1 MGFQVTAVVEAQLE
15 PRQERLMGTLWV
27 LQLRLLAIV
36 VVDLTVILKAVASR
50 KRLLEVAVEV
60 LVLVMAM
67 AQVVVVVLMEEA
79 QAMLL
84 GPPQAN
90 LLVPQ
95 LELEL
100 VLELGLSWLA
110 VMMGLGGMEVV
121 GTQVMVEA
129 KEVVVEV
136 KEVVVELKEV
146 VVEVLQELLRVIV
159 RVVKM
164 VQELQQKE

>member
-27 LQLRLLAIV
+27 LQLWLLAIV

-110 VMMGLGGMEVV
+110 VKMGLGGMEVV

-129 KEVVVEV
+129 KEVVE
-136 KEVVVELKEV
+136 
-146 VVEVLQELLRVIV
+146 RSAV
-159 RVVKM
+159 RII
-164 VQELQQKE
+164 LG

>member
-1 MGFQVTAVVEAQLE
+1 
-15 PRQERLMGTLWV
+15 MGTLWV

-110 VMMGLGGMEVV
+110 VKMGVGGMEVV

-136 KEVVVELKEV
+136 KEV

>member
-110 VMMGLGGMEVV
+110 VKMGLGGMEVV

-136 KEVVVELKEV
+136 KEVVVE
-146 VVEVLQELLRVIV
+146 VLQELLRVIV